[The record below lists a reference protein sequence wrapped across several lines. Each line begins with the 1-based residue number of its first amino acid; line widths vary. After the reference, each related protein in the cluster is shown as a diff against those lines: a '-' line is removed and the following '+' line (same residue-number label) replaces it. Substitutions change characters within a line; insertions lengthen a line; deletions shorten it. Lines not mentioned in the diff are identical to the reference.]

1 MRAICLKQV
10 LCAANYSNTLAQKV
24 AIGSFHSKYKN
35 ISKISQRRLTRECN
49 TQTRTSKYKNQCW
62 PEYWGIWRC
71 WRVTSYITPRNLQQG
86 FIFSMMKILIV
97 HSSHLHPCLWIC
109 STLPLTMNISQVD
122 KHKQFSLIC

>member
-49 TQTRTSKYKNQCW
+49 TQTRTSKYK
-62 PEYWGIWRC
+62 
-71 WRVTSYITPRNLQQG
+71 TSADLNTEESEG
-86 FIFSMMKILIV
+86 AEG
-97 HSSHLHPCLWIC
+97 
-109 STLPLTMNISQVD
+109 LPVI
-122 KHKQFSLIC
+122 